1 MLEALPNY
9 DNWKTEPDAGADF
22 DPYLDA
28 EDEE

>member
-1 MLEALPNY
+1 MFEALPNY
-9 DNWKTEPDAGADF
+9 DNWKTEADAEADF